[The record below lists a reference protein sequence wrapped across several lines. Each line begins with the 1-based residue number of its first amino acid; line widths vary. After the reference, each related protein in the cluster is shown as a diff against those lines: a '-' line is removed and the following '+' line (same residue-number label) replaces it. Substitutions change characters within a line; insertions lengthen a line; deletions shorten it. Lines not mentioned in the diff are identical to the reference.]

1 MQFEIDNIYHI
12 YNQGNNKQLIFHSDE
27 NYHYFLKLYRKFVLP
42 HADLLAY
49 CLMPNHFHFLVNTNL
64 HSIKTRKVG
73 SLNLSELSNGIR
85 MLLSSYSLAINK
97 QENKTGSQFRQKT
110 QAKLL
115 NIEEVNYPFTC
126 FQYIHQNP
134 LKAGLVERME
144 DWEYSSFKDYLK
156 IRNGSLCN
164 QDLAKNLIGFDESN
178 FIKESYAVIDNE
190 KIAKIFNN

>member
-144 DWEYSSFKDYLK
+144 DWDFSSFKDYAK

-178 FIKESYAVIDNE
+178 FIKESYAVIDND

>member
-144 DWEYSSFKDYLK
+144 DWDFSSFKDYAK